1 MCDITKIPNLPLPS
15 QVAPNRMEQKEYY
28 LAMQH
33 HENFLAF
40 SIVLPCK
47 IFWYIFKGG

>member
-1 MCDITKIPNLPLPS
+1 MILLFPNLPLPT

-33 HENFLAF
+33 YENFLAF
-40 SIVLPCK
+40 RIVQPCK
-47 IFWYIFKGG
+47 TFWYIFKGG